1 MHKKCRLS
9 DFWGEGAGDMYMKAL
24 GLFFFTYEV
33 ADYVKAFWILKVL
46 SVTLLEN
53 TNAFL
58 KVYNVA
64 QFS

>member
-9 DFWGEGAGDMYMKAL
+9 DFWGQEVGDMYMKVL
-24 GLFFFTYEV
+24 VFFFFTYKV
-33 ADYVKAFWILKVL
+33 SDYVKAFWILKVL
-46 SVTLLEN
+46 SVTLLEY
-53 TNAFL
+53 TNAFH